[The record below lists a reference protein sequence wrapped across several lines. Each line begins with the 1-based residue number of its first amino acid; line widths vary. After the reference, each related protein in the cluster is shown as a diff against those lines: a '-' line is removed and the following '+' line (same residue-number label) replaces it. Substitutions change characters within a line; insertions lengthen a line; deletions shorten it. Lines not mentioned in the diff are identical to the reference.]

1 MNTICYN
8 YSLCKFFAIFFFSEQ
23 KHSSRI
29 HLFLLSTVW
38 LHYRFLWVMLHAC
51 YFSLT
56 PLMWSSKKTKNH
68 IGITQK
74 LVSFDLIL
82 PRSVDPAPKYRLP
95 YSDPQGY
102 LASFYTYMNFTSL
115 NVSLPVIIAI
125 TRQIATIRFD
135 MKELVQFFP
144 PTLNK
149 LSSL

>member
-1 MNTICYN
+1 MLQLFFVQILYN
-8 YSLCKFFAIFFFSEQ
+8 IFFFRTKTLISHPSFPL
-23 KHSSRI
+23 K
-29 HLFLLSTVW
+29 
-38 LHYRFLWVMLHAC
+38 YRLASLPFFVWVMLHAC

-149 LSSL
+149 FSSL